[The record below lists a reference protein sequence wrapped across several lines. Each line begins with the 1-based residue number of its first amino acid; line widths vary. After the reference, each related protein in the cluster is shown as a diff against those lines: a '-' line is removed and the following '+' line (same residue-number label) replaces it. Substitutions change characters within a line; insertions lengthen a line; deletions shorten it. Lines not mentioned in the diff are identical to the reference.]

1 MSWRLV
7 KQAFSTKTEPLIQ
20 GGGQTRRVLN
30 VGGSSKK
37 IPIPE
42 CYGEWDHVL
51 LDIDPMGSPD
61 IVCDA
66 RKLHSLAGAQYD
78 AVYCS
83 HNLEHYYR
91 HDCEKVLGGFLH
103 VLKPDGFAD
112 IRVPDMMAVMKHVAE
127 RDLDIEDVLYV
138 APAGPITVRDVIY
151 GWSKEIERSGEDFFA
166 HKTGFTDRSLS
177 AALRQ
182 AGFGEVFPF
191 IAPEVFEIRAIAFK
205 TKASEAQWNLLGL
218 PHV

>member
-1 MSWRLV
+1 MGWRLV
-7 KQAFSTKTEPLIQ
+7 KQAFSTKNLPPVREYENR
-20 GGGQTRRVLN
+20 RRVLN
-30 VGGSSKK
+30 VGGNSKE

-42 CYGEWDHVL
+42 CYDGWDHIL
-51 LDIDPMGSPD
+51 LDIDPRGQPD

-66 RKLHSLAGAQYD
+66 RRMHTLPGEQYD

-91 HDCEKVLGGFLH
+91 HDCSKVLAGFLH

-112 IRVPDMMAVMKHVAE
+112 ILVPDMMAVMKHVAE
-127 RDLDIEDVLYV
+127 HDLDIESVLYE

-151 GWSKEIERSGEDFFA
+151 GWAKEIERSGEDFFA
-166 HKTGFTDRSLS
+166 HKSGFSDRSLS

-191 IAPEVFEIRAIAFK
+191 LAPEAYEIRAIAFK
-205 TKASEAQWNLLGL
+205 TNGSEAHWTLLGL
-218 PHV
+218 PH